1 MYVYVGIYMFGKR
14 STLFKG
20 NVIKKSCLDWELSCV
35 HLFSSKGRFP
45 NTYAF
50 HDFCQ
55 GTDLIQGLWD
65 CIPHSAEEVG
75 VCCFTKNSDI

>member
-1 MYVYVGIYMFGKR
+1 MCTFIFIKR
-14 STLFKG
+14 KIS
-20 NVIKKSCLDWELSCV
+20 
-35 HLFSSKGRFP
+35 

-65 CIPHSAEEVG
+65 CIPHSAEEAG